1 MYKLGRFVGW
11 LVNLALHT
19 YVIYDAYKNIHAGNS
34 AIIDLIAFVILLSS
48 REIVRQVSWS
58 YRALEFL
65 AATEIEKKEERD
77 RLLKSKKI
85 VNNIFNDITKD
96 L

>member
-1 MYKLGRFVGW
+1 MYTLGRVLGS
-11 LVNLALHT
+11 LINLALHA
-19 YVIYDAYKNIHAGNS
+19 YVIYDAYKNINAGNS
-34 AIIDLIAFVILLSS
+34 AIIDLIAFVVLLSS
-48 REIVRQVSWS
+48 KEIVRQVSWS

-65 AATEIEKKEERD
+65 AANEIEKKEERD
-77 RLLKSKKI
+77 RLLKSKKV